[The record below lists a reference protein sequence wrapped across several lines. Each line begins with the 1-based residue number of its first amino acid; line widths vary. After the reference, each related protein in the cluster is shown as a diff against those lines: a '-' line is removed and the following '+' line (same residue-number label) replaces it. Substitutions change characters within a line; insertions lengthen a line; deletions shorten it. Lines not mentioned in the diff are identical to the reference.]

1 MKESASVVE
10 RASTPP
16 DTTSRQVHPSCGLEY
31 RDKWEARGSI
41 RTRPRKPIDF
51 AREGF
56 FFPKEKQPLL
66 LNEAASQLG
75 QHNENTLLLH
85 SFFKYL
91 NDIISLEI
99 KFIVSACE
107 KIIYGQLPLSYPDTL
122 KLNAYT
128 VIIDEYYHVYVAKDM
143 ALQLKQ
149 HYPELRELDYPLSD
163 SYQSIVETKALLD
176 AKYHDIFEILAV
188 CILETTLVREL
199 VEFFNSENIH
209 PSIKYYIND
218 HMNDES
224 RHYGFFLDLMKYT
237 WELLPEDYREAIGT
251 QLAFFVKRYLNVES
265 DKAFNTQLL
274 RQFTGADTAAAQV
287 GALYKGFDITPDI
300 PIVKNVL
307 TALRSSGVAS
317 HPSVRTSFDGI
328 GWRI

>member
-1 MKESASVVE
+1 MKQAVSLVE
-10 RASTPP
+10 RAATPLEANP
-16 DTTSRQVHPSCGLEY
+16 RPASISRSLEY

-51 AREGF
+51 AREGL

-66 LNEAASQLG
+66 LNEAANQLG
-75 QHNENTLLLH
+75 QEQQNTLLLH

-128 VIIDEYYHVYVAKDM
+128 VIIDEYYHVYVAQDM
-143 ALQLKQ
+143 SQQLKQ
-149 HYPELRELDYPLSD
+149 HYPELRELHYPLSD
-163 SYQSIVETKALLD
+163 SYQSIIETKALLD
-176 AKYHDIFEILAV
+176 PKYHDVFEILAV
-188 CILETTLVREL
+188 CIFETTLVREL
-199 VEFFNSENIH
+199 VEFFNSDNIH

-237 WELLPEDYREAIGT
+237 WEHLPEEYREAIGT
-251 QLAFFVKRYLNVES
+251 HLAFFVKRYLNVES

-274 RQFTGADTAAAQV
+274 REFTGEDSAAEQI
-287 GALYKGFDITPDI
+287 GAIYKGFDITPDI

-307 TALRSSGVAS
+307 TALRTSGVAG
-317 HPSVRTSFDGI
+317 HPSVRSSFSNI
-328 GWRI
+328 GWQI

>member
-1 MKESASVVE
+1 MKPATSAVE
-10 RASTPP
+10 RPSAQP
-16 DTTSRQVHPSCGLEY
+16 DVSPRPVTLSQSLEY

-41 RTRPRKPIDF
+41 RTRPRKAIDF

-56 FFPKEKQPLL
+56 FFPREKQPLL

-75 QHNENTLLLH
+75 AAHTNTLLLH

-107 KIIYGQLPLSYPDTL
+107 KIIYAQLPLSYPDTL

-149 HYPELRELDYPLSD
+149 RYPELTELDYPLSD
-163 SYQSIVETKALLD
+163 SYRSILETKERLEPR
-176 AKYHDIFEILAV
+176 YHDVFEILAV
-188 CILETTLVREL
+188 CIFETTLVREL

-237 WELLPEDYREAIGT
+237 WEHLPEEHRVAIGS

-274 RQFTGADTAAAQV
+274 RQFTGERAAAEQI
-287 GALYKGFDITPDI
+287 GAIYQGFDITPDI

-307 TALRSSGVAS
+307 TALRNSGVAS
-317 HPSVRTSFDGI
+317 HPAVRSSFDTL